1 MARHGKPHLI
11 FYHLNEL
18 TGGERITLRTRD
30 GTGYNHKVL
39 ESFAVWPDENWVTG
53 RVRGCDLL
61 TLQTC
66 TPIPTFQN
74 RLIVRAER
82 V

>member
-1 MARHGKPHLI
+1 MARHGKPPDL
-11 FYHLNEL
+11 LPSQRAD
-18 TGGERITLRTRD
+18 GGERITLRTRD
-30 GTGYNHKVL
+30 GTGYNYKVL

-53 RVRGCDLL
+53 RVRGRDLL

-66 TPIPTFQN
+66 TPLPTFQN

>member
-1 MARHGKPHLI
+1 
-11 FYHLNEL
+11 
-18 TGGERITLRTRD
+18 
-30 GTGYNHKVL
+30 VL
-39 ESFAVWPDENWVTG
+39 ESFAAWPDENGLTG
-53 RVRGCDLL
+53 RVRGRDLL

-66 TPIPTFQN
+66 TPIPTFQK

>member
-1 MARHGKPHLI
+1 MPGTGSHLF
-11 FYHLNEL
+11 FYRLNEL
-18 TGGERITLRTRD
+18 TGEERITLRGRD
-30 GTGYNHKVL
+30 GTKYDYRVL
-39 ESFAVWPDENWVTG
+39 ESFAVWPDENWITG
-53 RVRGCDLL
+53 KVRGRDLL

-66 TPIPTFQN
+66 TPIPTFQK